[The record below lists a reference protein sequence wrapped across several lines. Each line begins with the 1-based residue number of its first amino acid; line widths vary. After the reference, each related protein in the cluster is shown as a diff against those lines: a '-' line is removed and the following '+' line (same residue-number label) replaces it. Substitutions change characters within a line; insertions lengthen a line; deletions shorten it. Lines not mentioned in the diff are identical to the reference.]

1 MLKKLKLKTKLL
13 GGFLV
18 VLVLS
23 AIVGGVGFQAMS
35 EVKSRSQKME
45 DVNTVAQLMLE
56 TRVFEKNYMIR
67 KDEKSRK
74 EHSETIAKLIQ
85 QTKITSDTF
94 ADQINKDQMTLVDN
108 EVKSYLTAFEAYA
121 DLSKQRDSRMEE
133 MRASGRTMLTEM
145 DNMVTDEKQKL
156 TDTLNQITKTQGE
169 PENTISDRIGKILD
183 ADQIVK
189 LILDTRKNEKEFIIS
204 NGGKEW
210 KEAVSTNIKSIKG
223 LLTSLKPRFTQQVN
237 IAQTDAVLAAITS
250 YIQKFES
257 YSDLMVNQQQAAAVM
272 VEKAR
277 NVQKICDEAM
287 QDQKAKMKSQISS
300 ATILLLSTCVIAFI
314 IGISLTIIITRGITG
329 PVIKA
334 VNLTETMAKG
344 DFTNQLHLD
353 QKDEIGLMANS
364 LNAMARQL
372 GTTIREIVEG
382 VNSLSASST
391 DLAAVSRQLSGSAR
405 ETADKSSSVAASAE
419 EMSVNIQSVSAA
431 MEQSTSNVSM
441 VASATEEM
449 SATVSEIGRSA
460 EKARSISESA
470 VKQSQLTSE
479 QVKALGESARKIGR
493 FTETITEISDQT
505 NLLALNA
512 TIEAARAGDA
522 GKGFAVVANEI
533 KELARQTA
541 AATVDIRSQID
552 AMQSTISSTIEGIGI
567 ISEVINEIN
576 NAINGIASAVEE
588 QTTATNEIA
597 DNISQAS
604 QGIAEVNENVAQST
618 IAISDI
624 TRDITLIN
632 QQSAEVG
639 DGSNQVQLSAHG
651 LSVLANQLDNLMKQ
665 FKVCPA

>member
-1 MLKKLKLKTKLL
+1 MIKNLNLSKKLL
-13 GGFLV
+13 GGFSVILTIL
-18 VLVLS
+18 VLVGL
-23 AIVGGVGFQAMS
+23 VGFQAMS
-35 EVKSRSQKME
+35 EVKSRSQKMAN
-45 DVNTVAQLMLE
+45 VNIVEQLMLE
-56 TRVFEKNYMIR
+56 TRVYEKNFMIR
-67 KDEKSRK
+67 KDEESRK
-74 EHSETIAKLIQ
+74 KHTETISKLIQ

-108 EVKSYLTAFEAYA
+108 EVKAYLTAFEAYV
-121 DLSKQRDSRMEE
+121 DLRKQRDTLMEE

-145 DNMVTDEKQKL
+145 DKMATDEKQKL
-156 TDTLNQITKTQGE
+156 TDTLSQITKTQGE
-169 PENTISDRIGKILD
+169 AENKIGERISKILD

-210 KEAVSTNIKSIKG
+210 KEAVSANIKSIKG
-223 LLTSLKPRFTQQVN
+223 MLTSLKTRFTQQVN
-237 IAQTDAVLAAITS
+237 VAQADTVLDAITS
-250 YIQKFES
+250 YTQKFES
-257 YSDLMVNQQQAAAVM
+257 YNDLMVKQQQATSLM
-272 VEKAR
+272 VDKAQ
-277 NVQKICDEAM
+277 NVQKTCDEAM

-314 IGISLTIIITRGITG
+314 IGISLAIIITRGITG

-334 VNLTETMAKG
+334 VDLTGTMAKG
-344 DFTNQLHLD
+344 DFTNQLQLD

-364 LNAMARQL
+364 LNSMASQL

-391 DLAAVSRQLSGSAR
+391 DLAAVSKQLSGSAR

-449 SATVSEIGRSA
+449 SATVSEIGQSA

-470 VKQSQLTSE
+470 VQQSQLTSE

-493 FTETITEISDQT
+493 VTETITEISDQT

-552 AMQSTISSTIEGIGI
+552 DMQSTTSSTIEGIRI
-567 ISEVINEIN
+567 ISEVIGDIN

-639 DGSNQVQLSAHG
+639 DGSNQVQLSAQT
-651 LSVLANQLDNLMKQ
+651 LSALANQLENLMKQ

>member
-23 AIVGGVGFQAMS
+23 AIVGGVGFRAMS

-74 EHSETIAKLIQ
+74 EHSETITKLIQ

-257 YSDLMVNQQQAAAVM
+257 YSNLMVNQQQAAAVM

-300 ATILLLSTCVIAFI
+300 ATIFLLSTCVIAFI
-314 IGISLTIIITRGITG
+314 IGISLAIIITRSITG

-344 DFTNQLHLD
+344 DFTNQLRLD

-512 TIEAARAGDA
+512 TIEAARAW
-522 GKGFAVVANEI
+522 
-533 KELARQTA
+533 
-541 AATVDIRSQID
+541 
-552 AMQSTISSTIEGIGI
+552 
-567 ISEVINEIN
+567 
-576 NAINGIASAVEE
+576 
-588 QTTATNEIA
+588 
-597 DNISQAS
+597 
-604 QGIAEVNENVAQST
+604 
-618 IAISDI
+618 
-624 TRDITLIN
+624 
-632 QQSAEVG
+632 
-639 DGSNQVQLSAHG
+639 
-651 LSVLANQLDNLMKQ
+651 
-665 FKVCPA
+665 